1 MPEDVNATVTPA
13 APASES
19 SSTAAPSSAPAEST
33 APSSSPPAEPPAGK
47 SGQDA
52 KDSMLDAVLKVV
64 PATTETPLLDADG
77 KALPETP
84 DTKPEDGQAKADSEE
99 ADDDAEPA
107 PDTGPPVLRK
117 KINKLLKHRREL
129 RAEKAQLESQLTALQ
144 PAADMGTRL
153 ESFARDNDLSGDDM
167 VKGLTIM
174 AALRRGDWQ
183 TVYDGLAKP
192 MRMAQE
198 YLGHA
203 IPADLRQQVAQGQ
216 LTEQMAR
223 QVARMRMDQQRTE
236 VVRQAEQ
243 HQYAQ
248 RAHAQTQD
256 QVTRSVSA
264 FEHQLSAND
273 PDYGR
278 KADFVKRVA
287 QAKLQEKGGYIS
299 SVDEAL
305 KITKEAYDEVNV
317 ALRKLQPTPTAT
329 QRVPNGNGQTR
340 SARPEP
346 TTLYE
351 AALQGLERS
360 RNGAGLP

>member
-1 MPEDVNATVTPA
+1 MPEDVTATVTPA
-13 APASES
+13 APASEP
-19 SSTAAPSSAPAEST
+19 SSTAAPSPAPSESA

-52 KDSMLDAVLKVV
+52 KETMLDAVLKVV
-64 PATTETPLLDADG
+64 PATTETPLLDSEG

-84 DTKPEDGQAKADSEE
+84 EPLDGQAKPETEE

-107 PDTGPPVLRK
+107 PDSGPPILRK

-129 RAEKAQLESQLTALQ
+129 RAEKQQLESQLTALK
-144 PAADMGTRL
+144 PAAETGSRL
-153 ESFARDNDLSGDDM
+153 QDFARDNDLSGDDM

-183 TVYDGLAKP
+183 AVYDGLAQP

-223 QVARMRMDQQRTE
+223 QVTRMRMDQQRTE

-243 HQYAQ
+243 QAYAK
-248 RAHAQTQD
+248 RAHVQTQD

-264 FEHQLSAND
+264 FEHQIAAND

-278 KADFVKRVA
+278 KAEYVKRVA

-305 KITKEAYDEVNV
+305 AITKEAYDEVN
-317 ALRKLQPTPTAT
+317 ATIRRLQPQPTAT
-329 QRVPNGNGQTR
+329 QRMPNGNGQTR

-346 TTLYE
+346 TTLFE
-351 AALQGLERS
+351 AAVQGLERS